1 MVGKEIQE
9 ILIWIIA
16 AAALVLLSVRIFR
29 KAKGGRQGK
38 DSSCNGCSGRN
49 GGCNCCG

>member
-29 KAKGGRQGK
+29 RAKGGRSGK
-38 DSSCNGCSGRN
+38 DSSCNGCSGCN